1 MNSTFHYLKLLFCM
15 MIFQDCGVLAI
26 PTVLE
31 APPKLQCDPISLDA
45 LFVKTFSLLSIA
57 GLSGFYQVLSLSLYI
72 YMCVCVCCEAWHSY
86 FFLVCFKTFEK
97 PHKFFS
103 AYLQVSIPLG
113 LYDNLPVAISLLAK
127 HGSDG
132 FLLNLVESL
141 YKNIQEEVGIAE
153 QKGYWILSP

>member
-15 MIFQDCGVLAI
+15 TIFQDCGVLAI

-57 GLSGFYQVLSLSLYI
+57 GLSGFCQVLSLSLSLSL
-72 YMCVCVCCEAWHSY
+72 CCEAWHSY

-153 QKGYWILSP
+153 QKGCWILSP